1 MFAQRFALMHELV
14 KLDDELEC
22 MCELWRA
29 VEVIT
34 SGAEISLSPSMR
46 WWSWWWYG
54 AKSGPMERVRGEEWT
69 NGKSARACAYIVRR
83 AKLSA
88 SSRRASIKSSAR
100 P

>member
-46 WWSWWWYG
+46 VVELVVVW
-54 AKSGPMERVRGEEWT
+54 GEEWT
-69 NGKSARACAYIVRR
+69 NGKGARRRVDQRKECAGMCLYCQKGETEC
-83 AKLSA
+83 KL
-88 SSRRASIKSSAR
+88 
-100 P
+100 